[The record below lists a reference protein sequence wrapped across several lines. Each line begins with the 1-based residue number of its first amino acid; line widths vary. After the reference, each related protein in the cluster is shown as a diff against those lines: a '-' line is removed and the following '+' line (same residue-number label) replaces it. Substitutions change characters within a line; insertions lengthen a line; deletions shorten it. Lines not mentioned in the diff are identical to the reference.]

1 MATQPQYAATPEITI
16 TQISTANTNR
26 DGSGTITEV
35 CAGPS
40 SARGTGVGRRITRVT
55 ISATG
60 NTTAGAVR
68 FFIST
73 NSGTTDFMI
82 VERSVP
88 AITVSTGVTPPFR
101 TEVAELVGLVLQGTV
116 STATTNL
123 YASTHN
129 AETFNILVES
139 ASL

>member
-55 ISATG
+55 ISATAS
-60 NTTAGAVR
+60 TTAGAVR

-73 NSGTTDFMI
+73 NSGTNDFMI

-88 AITVSTGVTPPFR
+88 AITVATGTTPPFR

-123 YASTHN
+123 YASTNN